1 MMERYD
7 FKIKDTA
14 FDKKNN
20 KEVVNRRFHK
30 VRYTAA
36 LRFGIVLEVWQGALT
51 FSFKGAP
58 TTEVLPHRNNIAL
71 RGELTLENE
80 SFDDV
85 ILIVSPNDFYP
96 DRPKVVT
103 FWPITQDPDAKDSY
117 TDPLVDTAMGG
128 SPYDINRVAT
138 VMHEKFKK
146 NAGVSPAYLMK
157 ILYDEETQGLK
168 ELAEKTGELLNKAL
182 EQNKELDEIA
192 KQAIQERN
200 ELGERAERERAEK
213 NQAISDSLEKDEV
226 INTQKEEIARLQQQ
240 ALMKPT
246 RGESVTES
254 NVAKIDRV
262 EEGFRGRS
270 AQKAIILHMS
280 DGTERVNN
288 WERDYDARLQLA
300 KTLQEEGRLV
310 RTDVWNMPGT
320 NYKWQNWF
328 KNIYVVD

>member
-1 MMERYD
+1 MMEHYE
-7 FKIKDTA
+7 FKIKNTA
-14 FDKKNN
+14 FDKNN
-20 KEVVNRRFHK
+20 NREVINRRFHK

-36 LRFGIVLEVWQGALT
+36 LRFGIVLGVWQGALK
-51 FSFKGAP
+51 FSFNGKP
-58 TTEVLPHRNNIAL
+58 TSEVIPHKNNIAL
-71 RGELTLENE
+71 KGMLTLENQ

-85 ILIVSPNDFYP
+85 ILIASPNDNYP

-168 ELAEKTGELLNKAL
+168 ELAEKTGKLLSASL
-182 EQNKELDEIA
+182 EKIKELDEIA
-192 KQAIQERN
+192 KQAIQGMN
-200 ELGERAERERAEK
+200 EQGERAERACAEK
-213 NQAISDSLEKDEV
+213 DQAVNESLKKDEV
-226 INTQKEEIARLQQQ
+226 INIQKEEIARLQQQ
-240 ALMKPT
+240 AQMKPT

-254 NVAKIDRV
+254 NVAKIVRV

-270 AQKAIILHMS
+270 SQKAIILHMS

-300 KTLQEEGRLV
+300 KKLQEESRLV

-328 KNIYVVD
+328 KNIYTVD

>member
-1 MMERYD
+1 MERYD

-20 KEVVNRRFHK
+20 TQVISRRFHK

-36 LRFGIVLEVWQGALT
+36 LRFGIVLEVWQGSLR
-51 FSFKGAP
+51 FSFKGEP
-58 TTEVLPHRNNIAL
+58 TTEVLPHRNNIAMK
-71 RGELTLENE
+71 GELTLGSQVFE
-80 SFDDV
+80 DV
-85 ILIVSPNDFYP
+85 ILIATPNDFYP

-168 ELAEKTGELLNKAL
+168 DMAEKTGQLLNESL
-182 EQNKELDEIA
+182 EKIKELDEIA
-192 KQAIQERN
+192 KQAIQEMN
-200 ELGERAERERAEK
+200 AQGERAERERAEK
-213 NQAISDSLEKDEV
+213 NLVINESLQKDAV

-240 ALMKPT
+240 AQMKPT

-254 NVAKIDRV
+254 NVAKIVSV

-270 AQKAIILHMS
+270 SQKAIILHMS

-300 KTLQEEGRLV
+300 KTLQKEGRLV

-320 NYKWQNWF
+320 YYKWENWF

>member
-1 MMERYD
+1 MMEHYE
-7 FKIKDTA
+7 FKIKNTA
-14 FDKKNN
+14 FDKNN
-20 KEVVNRRFHK
+20 HREVINRRFHK

-36 LRFGIVLEVWQGALT
+36 LRFGIVLEVWQGALK
-51 FSFKGAP
+51 FSFNGKL
-58 TTEVLPHRNNIAL
+58 TSEVIPHKNNIAMK
-71 RGELTLENE
+71 GMLTLENQ

-85 ILIVSPNDFYP
+85 VLIASPNDNYS

-168 ELAEKTGELLNKAL
+168 ELAEKTGELLTKAL
-182 EQNKELDEIA
+182 EQNKQLDEIA
-192 KQAIQERN
+192 KKAIQDRKEQV
-200 ELGERAERERAEK
+200 ERADRERDEK
-213 NQAISDSLEKDEV
+213 NQVITESLKKDEF
-226 INTQKEEIARLQQQ
+226 INIQKEEIARLQQQ
-240 ALMKPT
+240 VLMKPT

-254 NVAKIDRV
+254 NVAKIVRV

-288 WERDYDARLQLA
+288 WERDYDARLLLA
-300 KTLQEEGRLV
+300 KKLQEEGRLV

-328 KNIYVVD
+328 KNVYVVD